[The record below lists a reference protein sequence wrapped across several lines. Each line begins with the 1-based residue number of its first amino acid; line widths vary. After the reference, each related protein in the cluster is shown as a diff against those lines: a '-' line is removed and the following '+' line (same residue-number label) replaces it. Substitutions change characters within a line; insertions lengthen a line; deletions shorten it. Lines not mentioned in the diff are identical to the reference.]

1 VNTPPP
7 AYPAQTLA
15 AMPPDAFQD
24 YVEQA
29 IPPQTDPDVWDALT
43 SPLVIHRTRNALGS
57 LQQKLLI
64 QVQQANA
71 ELEQVRLDGLQR
83 GPEGKQDY
91 LDAQAEQADWRRRIA
106 GYRRLVDRRMG
117 FVKGRIPRP
126 PAPAQGEISKKV
138 RKHNQAALETL
149 ARAVARHRERVLS
162 GSGDESDDETL
173 WEHLTTVTAIT
184 VGRDELPL
192 AEWLE
197 YLDDLR
203 ENDDA

>member
-1 VNTPPP
+1 VNMPPP
-7 AYPAQTLA
+7 AYPAGTLA
-15 AMPPDAFQD
+15 TMLADAFQD
-24 YVEQA
+24 YVEEA
-29 IPPQTDPDVWDALT
+29 IPPETDPDVWDALT
-43 SPLVIHRTRNALGS
+43 SPRVIHRTRNALGS

-71 ELEQVRLDGLQR
+71 ELEQVRLEGFQR
-83 GPEGKQDY
+83 GPDGKQDY
-91 LDAQAEQADWRRRIA
+91 FAVQAEQADWRRRIA

-162 GSGDESDDETL
+162 GSGDEGDDEKL

-184 VGRDELPL
+184 VGREELPL
-192 AEWLE
+192 TEWLE
-197 YLDDLR
+197 HLDDLR